1 MQGMQGIK
9 KKLIVRGL
17 AQTHGPFGINA
28 DRPSRLLGFRLLR
41 HQPLFSFLL
50 ITFSRSVCELLFL
63 PERQLAHPA
72 VSGRVFC

>member
-9 KKLIVRGL
+9 KKLIVRRL
-17 AQTHGPFGINA
+17 AQINA

-50 ITFSRSVCELLFL
+50 TTFSRPVFELLFL

-72 VSGRVFC
+72 V